1 MNNITEE
8 EKVKINENLKYLGLN
23 LEEIPDFIKEYRPL
37 SFRPIRGFVDN
48 KTRIYKYIDIRDI
61 QIYITPR
68 NKSDLLSKKYEDS
81 HPLYSYL
88 RLETED
94 DIVNHSIFLKMLDK
108 LNIAE
113 IDRISEEQMVLNT
126 GIPFEVKYSEN
137 YLWQIYYSDISK
149 QYFMLV
155 TLEDEEYDA
164 FFYLLREQIKAF
176 KNNTTQ
182 YIYVPV
188 CNTEYSGNLLTR
200 NEISDTENYLWLFTK
215 DWPFVYEV
223 FDKQGNMNVHI
234 VGNSVCYEK
243 IFSHYKIVISTEEEA
258 IRFFKLLKALF
269 ILQTETNGMYSFD
282 VRINKNASLEFLY
295 NGDLIRYEDLT
306 GFIKNEFS
314 NVDKQIEQII
324 SDINKF
330 SKQKEELL
338 EKEKEKLNE
347 FHSKEKEITLY
358 LSCRKSFF
366 GKIRFFMQNKKRLKL
381 KNKIT
386 ENLEE
391 VVKEEKTLEEVT
403 RKDDGIDRTKPFYT
417 IEDLVLLVNSY
428 ESYDKDLKNKEM
440 DVRALENKIKV
451 LESKIKN
458 ATTYINEINEHN
470 KSIFDFWKFTNK
482 DNNLILAEVEKN
494 EEENSVKLEKYF
506 DYIEDIEDTGKLMDK
521 KTRKVLSKKECDSI
535 FLATTEMLEI
545 INIIKLNSQLEEK
558 ELKILEDRLQDIKD
572 KTTIVTSLFPQ
583 EEYDIFG
590 GMSEDKTKIRVLAGR
605 KHREIKK
612 NKYRVI
618 DVNKNTTI
626 ERFIEK
632 LKSIIDD
639 IEKALL
645 EIKAPINLSLY
656 KTKNGLN
663 ESKYEI
669 YHINPENAI
678 NEDNENKETLYRI
691 NIRKGMPLIFLTN
704 TIYYD
709 NYNKTLP
716 EGMEMNDLVLV
727 DNSKFDFSKKKEEL
741 FRINK
746 KINKFDYQN
755 VEIKVK
761 EYDLKLKKQKKEEK
775 EDDK

>member
-1 MNNITEE
+1 
-8 EKVKINENLKYLGLN
+8 
-23 LEEIPDFIKEYRPL
+23 
-37 SFRPIRGFVDN
+37 
-48 KTRIYKYIDIRDI
+48 
-61 QIYITPR
+61 
-68 NKSDLLSKKYEDS
+68 
-81 HPLYSYL
+81 
-88 RLETED
+88 
-94 DIVNHSIFLKMLDK
+94 
-108 LNIAE
+108 
-113 IDRISEEQMVLNT
+113 
-126 GIPFEVKYSEN
+126 
-137 YLWQIYYSDISK
+137 
-149 QYFMLV
+149 
-155 TLEDEEYDA
+155 
-164 FFYLLREQIKAF
+164 
-176 KNNTTQ
+176 
-182 YIYVPV
+182 
-188 CNTEYSGNLLTR
+188 
-200 NEISDTENYLWLFTK
+200 
-215 DWPFVYEV
+215 
-223 FDKQGNMNVHI
+223 
-234 VGNSVCYEK
+234 
-243 IFSHYKIVISTEEEA
+243 
-258 IRFFKLLKALF
+258 
-269 ILQTETNGMYSFD
+269 MYSFD
-282 VRINKNASLEFLY
+282 VRINKNASLEFLF
-295 NGDLIRYEDLT
+295 NGDLIRHEDLT

-645 EIKAPINLSLY
+645 EIRAPINLSLY